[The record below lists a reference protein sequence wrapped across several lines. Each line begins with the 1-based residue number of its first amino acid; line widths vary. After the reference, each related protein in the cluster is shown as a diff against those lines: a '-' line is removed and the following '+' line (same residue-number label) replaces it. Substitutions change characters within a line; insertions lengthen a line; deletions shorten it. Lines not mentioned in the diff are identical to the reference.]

1 MQFYR
6 ATIVMKHKEMDKT
19 YSRMQRESGEELSV
33 DCEDYSMKV
42 LEDIGYMFV
51 SSATECTTKI
61 CFISRKAIEVSAVRK
76 YVEDFFNLNMVK
88 YVKLDIKETTYE
100 EFMRM
105 IRMAE
110 RYNYVDDVE
119 NLLDNFKIG
128 DLNFRR
134 GRVDINERMIIDES
148 KKLIINTAK
157 QQFTRESLIE
167 EINRIYMGSEKSNI
181 FGHPVHYMIE
191 SDDINTK
198 KESVRVL
205 SNALYKVGRVK
216 NRRVSEI
223 DIIANCY
230 YSLKSIRALYE
241 CSVEGIVIWNVFTD
255 DYSDTD
261 VEIGDIEVLEF
272 FCSIAKEYKMNVL
285 TMICLPRQ
293 CRKIK
298 KKIYDFWENGTFV
311 EIKDCAMK
319 TSHVKKCLGQK
330 AKECGLE
337 PDENLYKP
345 LSDNKKY
352 YIKEI
357 NDIFDD
363 WFSNKLKTGIYSQYS
378 HIESIKKKIA
388 SEDVNGKAYKE
399 LNEMIGLSSAKQVI
413 NQVLDSYKAMKVFK
427 SKGICQDVSSR
438 HMIFTGN
445 PGTAKTTVARLFAQI
460 LRDNEILE
468 TGQFIEV
475 GRSDLVGKYVGWT
488 APTIKKKFKQAKGGV
503 LFIDEAY
510 SLVDDRSGSFGDEA
524 INTIVQEMENNRE
537 DVIVIFAGY
546 PNEME
551 KFIQKNPGLRSRIAH
566 HVKFNDYT
574 AEELCD
580 IARLIV
586 KNKNMRITDGAMD
599 KIHMIME
606 TAVSNSDF
614 GNGRFVRNIIEKARL
629 AQSSRLIKL
638 DYEKVTADDVA
649 TITVDDIE
657 IPVIDKMSVK
667 KIGFCA

>member
-167 EINRIYMGSEKSNI
+167 EINRIYMGSEKRNI

-319 TSHVKKCLGQK
+319 TSQVKKCLGQK

>member
-1 MQFYR
+1 
-6 ATIVMKHKEMDKT
+6 MKHKEMDKT

-100 EFMRM
+100 EFLRM

-110 RYNYVDDVE
+110 RYYYVDDVE

-167 EINRIYMGSEKSNI
+167 EINRIYTGSETRNI
-181 FGHPVHYMIE
+181 YGHPVHYMIE

-205 SNALYKVGRVK
+205 SNALYNVGRVK

-230 YSLKSIRALYE
+230 YSMKSIRALYE
-241 CSVEGIVIWNVFTD
+241 CSVEGIVIWNVFAD
-255 DYSDTD
+255 DYNDTD
-261 VEIGDIEVLEF
+261 VEIGDIEALES
-272 FCSIAKEYKMNVL
+272 FCTIAKEYKMNVL
-285 TMICLPRQ
+285 TIICLPRQ

-298 KKIYDFWENGTFV
+298 KKIYDFWETGTFV

-319 TSHVKKCLGQK
+319 TSQVKKYLGQK
-330 AKECGLE
+330 AKECGIE

-352 YIKEI
+352 YINEI
-357 NDIFDD
+357 NEVFDD
-363 WFSNKLKTGIYSQYS
+363 WFMNKLKTGIYSQYS

-399 LNEMIGLSSAKQVI
+399 LNEMIGLSFAKQVI

-586 KNKNMRITDGAMD
+586 KNKKMRITDEAMD

-649 TITVDDIE
+649 TITADDIE
-657 IPVIDKMSVK
+657 IPVIDKISVK

>member
-128 DLNFRR
+128 DLYFRR

-167 EINRIYMGSEKSNI
+167 EINRIYMGSEMRNI

-223 DIIANCY
+223 DIMANCHC
-230 YSLKSIRALYE
+230 SLKSIRALYE

-255 DYSDTD
+255 EYSDTD

-319 TSHVKKCLGQK
+319 TSQVKKCLGQK